1 MTSLASF
8 RINQAANP
16 IPVGTYGIA
25 RRDIL
30 PYTVGGEVTFEA
42 ENTGLVYRWELIQ
55 PPGSTG
61 VLSGV
66 TSSTATLITEQ
77 DGGYIVKLTVNP
89 SSPDEDVD
97 LLYFGIPT
105 TIDDTELCLPALNE
119 TTHDNSISHPEY
131 GWWEKLYEFLRV
143 LAAKAGT
150 GGGGG
155 DTFFE
160 AGTAGEDSIQR
171 INFASAT
178 GDYSWALG
186 YGSEAQGAYS
196 WSFGVDSYA
205 LENYSYTFG
214 YMTAALL
221 ESYVFG
227 VGIRSAFPY
236 SLTIG
241 FDNAEDFSYHNP
253 QAVRIPLNAVT
264 SPNGMAVELA
274 VDPAMSKNFG
284 PVEAYSYMNIGFH
297 LVAKTDNG
305 SGHTMSIATFDGTI
319 RASATADASGIV
331 YHDWTVNKSSS
342 IGTRGDSWDVVVPA
356 SSTHLT
362 KIEIQ
367 VVPDTSPGDTDVIWS
382 GYADVAIVGTYY
394 NPS

>member
-1 MTSLASF
+1 MTNLASF
-8 RINQAANP
+8 RINQASNP

-25 RRDIL
+25 RRDMM
-30 PYTVGGEVTFEA
+30 PYTEGGEITFEA
-42 ENTGLVYRWELIQ
+42 ENSGLVYRWELIQ
-55 PPGSTG
+55 PPGGTG

-66 TSSTATLITEQ
+66 TGQTATLVAEQ

-89 SSPDEDVD
+89 STPNEDID

-105 TIDDTELCLPALNE
+105 IIDDTSLCLPALNE
-119 TTHDNSISHPEY
+119 TTQDNSIGHPEY
-131 GWWEKLYEFLRV
+131 GWWEKNYEFLRV
-143 LAAKAGT
+143 LAGKAGT
-150 GGGGG
+150 GGSG

-160 AGTAGEDSIQR
+160 AGTGPDSLQR
-171 INFASAT
+171 INFAAAS

-196 WSFGVDSYA
+196 WSFGVNSYA

-214 YMTAALL
+214 FETEALL

-227 VGIRSAFPY
+227 VSIRSAFPY
-236 SLTIG
+236 SLSIG
-241 FDNAEDFSYHNP
+241 HNNADDFSYNNP
-253 QAVRIPLNAVT
+253 QAVRIPLNAIT
-264 SPNGMAVELA
+264 SADGMANTLY

-284 PVEAYSYMNIGFH
+284 PVEAYSYMNINFH
-297 LVAKTDNG
+297 IVAKTDNG
-305 SGHTMSIATFDGTI
+305 SGYTSVIATFDGTI

-331 YHDWTVNKSSS
+331 YHDWTVTKSSS
-342 IGTRGDSWDVVVPA
+342 AGTRGDLWDIVIPA
-356 SSTHLT
+356 SSTSRT

-367 VVPDTSPGDTDVIWS
+367 VIPDTSPGDTDVIWS

-394 NPS
+394 SPS